1 MPDAARRWGE
11 KRHRLA
17 QLRTFCTVARL
28 GSMTQ
33 AAARLGLSEPGVSI
47 QIRDLELELQA
58 ELFDR
63 LIGRGTE
70 VTAAGRQLLAL
81 CEPLVQGIDALPA
94 WLEEPAG
101 EETTEHTEV
110 AATALA
116 AIWVLPR
123 HVASLRTA
131 HPSATVRVRTCT
143 VGEGL
148 DLLGAREV
156 ELLIG
161 EEDAQ
166 HSARF
171 DFRPIVT
178 RAPVLVAGLEHPLAS
193 GTAQYARE
201 TGRWHA
207 VGPISDATARALRVA
222 VETVVECD
230 DLEAVKR
237 YAEVG
242 LGVAAIPRI
251 AIAGHESLAIVSQG
265 EAGAGERG
273 DAQRLGAF
281 TERARALGPH
291 AAQLLREMTRAAR
304 CQGTQPKA
312 GPRIAKGRG
321 AQAGRSARRA

>member
-1 MPDAARRWGE
+1 MPGADRRWGE

-33 AAARLGLSEPGVSI
+33 AAARLGLTEPGVSI
-47 QIRDLELELQA
+47 QIRDLELELEA
-58 ELFDR
+58 RLFER
-63 LIGRGTE
+63 LIGRGTK
-70 VTAAGRQLLAL
+70 VTAAGRHLLAL

-148 DLLGAREV
+148 DLLGAGEV
-156 ELLIG
+156 ELVVG
-161 EEDAQ
+161 EEVAE

-171 DFRPIVT
+171 NFHPIVT
-178 RAPVLVAGLEHPLAS
+178 RAPVLVAGLEHPLA
-193 GTAQYARE
+193 GGRAQHTRD

-207 VGPISDATARALRVA
+207 VGPISDATARELQVA

-251 AIAGHESLAIVSQG
+251 AIAGHEGLAIVSRC
-265 EAGAGERG
+265 EAGPSERG
-273 DAQRLGAF
+273 DGQRLGAF
-281 TERARALGPH
+281 TKRDWALGPH
-291 AAQLLREMTRAAR
+291 AAQLLREMTGAAQ
-304 CQGTQPKA
+304 CA
-312 GPRIAKGRG
+312 
-321 AQAGRSARRA
+321 SARNRHSTEIESHPQ